1 MKKGLF
7 YFLKFKN
14 QHFNHLRGRYVQFEL
29 IKLTHGCSLIYICC
43 IIKPFLAKHMYY
55 EVIYLLAFSFNI
67 LSNMCMYMHSVQ
79 SSGAGQDN
87 QVYTDKTPNMYM

>member
-1 MKKGLF
+1 M
-7 YFLKFKN
+7 N

-29 IKLTHGCSLIYICC
+29 IKLTHGCSLIYICV
-43 IIKPFLAKHMYY
+43 HMYY

-79 SSGAGQDN
+79 NLGAGQDN
-87 QVYTDKTPNMYM
+87 QVYTDKTPNMYMLGINK

>member
-1 MKKGLF
+1 
-7 YFLKFKN
+7 
-14 QHFNHLRGRYVQFEL
+14 
-29 IKLTHGCSLIYICC
+29 
-43 IIKPFLAKHMYY
+43 MYY